1 MSPFFCKA
9 LVLLVPEK
17 TFFFFGKGKLFSNYK
32 SINFSNRNYGLIM
45 NLTKRNQITSVF
57 FIYLIILLPAVRSF
71 ESRDYLEI
79 DMLIKS
85 CYKHTES
92 CLSSLYKINQYQ
104 KNAAKNKKLSCQTS
118 LLGLEG
124 NLIMA
129 MKNNLK
135 RKEAKIISNAVKKY
149 C

>member
-1 MSPFFCKA
+1 
-9 LVLLVPEK
+9 
-17 TFFFFGKGKLFSNYK
+17 
-32 SINFSNRNYGLIM
+32 M

-92 CLSSLYKINQYQ
+92 CLISLYKINQYQ
-104 KNAAKNKKLSCQTS
+104 KNAAKNKKFSCQTR
-118 LLGLEG
+118 LLGLEA
-124 NLIMA
+124 NLIMV
-129 MKNNLK
+129 MNSNLK
-135 RKEAKIISNAVKKY
+135 RKEAENIISDIKQY